1 MNVIINDGY
10 TSVSCCFSWQEGGRD
25 FPCSKIGWICEAKL
39 CTQVN
44 LTIHTAC
51 HIFILM
57 HHLKGASFLYILQR
71 CPCCILFP
79 PSDEVRLY
87 TSTSH
92 ICDSMWRHFIHTR
105 RYVRTKFTMGYFSI
119 IDMYIRESAEETIS
133 IYELMHRA
141 GKCTAI
147 ETVLDTLVQ
156 TLHSYVQD

>member
-25 FPCSKIGWICEAKL
+25 FPCSIIGWICEAKL

-57 HHLKGASFLYILQR
+57 HHLKGASFLYILQT

-119 IDMYIRESAEETIS
+119 IDMDHIQRA
-133 IYELMHRA
+133 IYVSLAAMCHVLPILLFLQLTLLMKI
-141 GKCTAI
+141 KC
-147 ETVLDTLVQ
+147 
-156 TLHSYVQD
+156 